1 MPETRDRILM
11 PIRNELHFTKMNGA
25 GNDFVILDLRL
36 YSDISAKDC
45 LTLSDRHTGV
55 GCDMILGILSP
66 RDPRATV
73 AFRIWCADGSI
84 SMQCGNGARCIAGWA
99 LREGLAC
106 SPEFMIESPSGLHSV
121 EVLPCGNICV
131 SMGCPDFSPES
142 LPMQGYPAEKD
153 IYETDLSNGNKVQF
167 SALSVGNPHAVI
179 LVEDVARADVY
190 ATGTALQH
198 SACLPE
204 QVNVGFAQI
213 LSRTAIKLRV
223 FEFGAGETLACGS
236 GACAA
241 AAALIKQGLL
251 DREVSVYLPGGEIS
265 ISWESNNSA
274 IYMAGP
280 AEYSFKG
287 SIPYAALQ

>member
-1 MPETRDRILM
+1 M
-11 PIRNELHFTKMNGA
+11 PIRNELHFIKMNGA
-25 GNDFVILDLRL
+25 GNDFVIIDLRHCTR
-36 YSDISAKDC
+36 ISAKDC
-45 LTLSDRHTGV
+45 QTLSDRHTGI
-55 GCDMILGILSP
+55 GCDMILGILPP
-66 RDPRATV
+66 RDPLATV
-73 AFRIWCADGSI
+73 AFQIWCADGAQ

-99 LREGLAC
+99 LREGLVC
-106 SPEFMIESPSGLHSV
+106 TPKFMIESPSGLHSV

-131 SMGCPDFSPES
+131 SMGCPNFSPAS

-153 IYETDLSNGNKVQF
+153 VYETELRNGNKIQF
-167 SALSVGNPHAVI
+167 SALSVGNPHAII
-179 LVEDVARADVY
+179 LVKDVAQAEVY

-198 SACLPE
+198 SACLPR

-213 LSRTAIKLRV
+213 ISRKAIKLRV
-223 FEFGAGETLACGS
+223 YEFGAGETLACGS

-251 DREVSVYLPGGEIS
+251 DREVSVHLPGGELL
-265 ISWESNNSA
+265 ISWESNNSPV
-274 IYMAGP
+274 YMAGP

>member
-1 MPETRDRILM
+1 M
-11 PIRNELHFTKMNGA
+11 PIRDEIHFTKMNGA
-25 GNDFVILDLRL
+25 GNDFVIIDLRR
-36 YSDISAKDC
+36 YTSISAQHC
-45 LTLSDRHTGV
+45 LTLSDRHTGI
-55 GCDMILGILSP
+55 GCDMILGILPPSEP
-66 RDPRATV
+66 FATI
-73 AFRIWCADGSI
+73 AFRIWCADGAQ

-106 SPEFMIESPSGLHSV
+106 SPKFMIESPSGLHSV

-131 SMGCPDFSPES
+131 SLGCPDFSPAS
-142 LPMQGYPAEKD
+142 LPMQGYPAEED
-153 IYETDLSNGNKVQF
+153 VYEMELHNGNKVQF

-179 LVEDVARADVY
+179 LVEDVASADVY

-204 QVNVGFAQI
+204 QINVGFAQI
-213 LSRTAIKLRV
+213 ISRRAIKLRV

-241 AAALIKQGLL
+241 VAALIKQGRLE
-251 DREVSVYLPGGEIS
+251 REVSVSLPGGEIL
-265 ISWESNNSA
+265 ISWENNNA
-274 IYMAGP
+274 PIYMAGP

-287 SIPYAALQ
+287 SIPYAALR